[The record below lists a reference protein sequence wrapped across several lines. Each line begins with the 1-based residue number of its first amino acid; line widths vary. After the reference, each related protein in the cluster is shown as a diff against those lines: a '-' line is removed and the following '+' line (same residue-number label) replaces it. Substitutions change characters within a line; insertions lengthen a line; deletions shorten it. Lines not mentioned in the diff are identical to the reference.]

1 MSAYNLQQIESAF
14 STQRDQYAK
23 FETAVNATAGGCYN
37 PGRAPVTPIIIAED
51 FSSPDQKK
59 SVLITDDV
67 SKAADEMEGESQGNI
82 CVLMVI
88 RIWLLLAQWE
98 DCLVSVFKVCM
109 PGVDSLGDVRGTQS

>member
-67 SKAADEMEGESQGNI
+67 RKPADEMEGESQGNI
-82 CVLMVI
+82 CILHLHAYKDLVI
-88 RIWLLLAQWE
+88 ISPTGLIIT
-98 DCLVSVFKVCM
+98 K
-109 PGVDSLGDVRGTQS
+109 SL